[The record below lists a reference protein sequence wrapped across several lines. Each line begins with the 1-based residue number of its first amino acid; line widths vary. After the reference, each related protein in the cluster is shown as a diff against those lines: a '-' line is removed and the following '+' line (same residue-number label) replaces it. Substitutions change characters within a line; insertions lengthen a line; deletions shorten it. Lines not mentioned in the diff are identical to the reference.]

1 MIILKNSDSHRKDLY
16 FCNMEKKGRV
26 VPLMKRL
33 LILIKPYKKYFIL
46 SGFAIISLSFLAPL
60 RPYLISQM
68 VDRFIIQ
75 SQDSKQLLL
84 WSLLIVSLLLLE
96 GGLQVLS
103 SFFSNLLAQSLIRDL
118 RKKVFSHI
126 LSFRTRYFDK
136 NPVGALVT
144 RVVSDLEAI
153 TEVFSAG
160 LMEITGDVIS
170 LFFILGLMF
179 YTDWELALM
188 TLIPIP
194 LLIMATRIFAR
205 AMRDSFQKE
214 RTAVT
219 ALNTFVQEHLS
230 GMSIVQLFNREKH
243 EFEAFNKINKEHK
256 NAHIQA
262 IWANSIFFPVVEFL
276 SSLSIA
282 FLLVWGALKVEGRTQ
297 EEIYLMYGEII
308 AFTLWINQ
316 LYRPIRQLADK
327 YNVLQRGVVRAERIF
342 EILDDDTEVQY
353 GGSITDTSFNQPIRF
368 ENIRF
373 GYKKDQQVIDGFSL
387 IIQQGE
393 TIAFVGATGSG
404 KTTLVNL
411 LSRMYEYDEG
421 RILIGE
427 TPLDQISLSKIRK
440 EVAVVLQDVFLFSG
454 TVMDNITLSNIH
466 IREEDVFNAAKE
478 VGLHDFILSLPG
490 GYSHVIS
497 ERGTS
502 LSVGQRQLLSFI
514 RAYVYNP
521 AILILD
527 EATSSID
534 SESEALI
541 QAATVKI
548 TQGRTSIVV
557 AHRLSTIQS
566 ADRIVVLEKG
576 KLVESGNH
584 ETLFQKN
591 GAYRKLYDKQYFS
604 HE

>member
-1 MIILKNSDSHRKDLY
+1 
-16 FCNMEKKGRV
+16 MEKKGRV
-26 VPLMKRL
+26 LPLLKRL
-33 LILIKPYKKYFIL
+33 LKLIGPYKRYFLL
-46 SGFAIISLSFLAPL
+46 SGFAVISLSFLAPL
-60 RPYLISQM
+60 RPYLISEM
-68 VDRFIIQ
+68 VEKYIIQ
-75 SQDSKQLLL
+75 SQDSSQLLW
-84 WSLLIVSLLLLE
+84 WSILIVSLLLLE

-103 SFFSNLLAQSLIRDL
+103 TFFSNLLAQSLIRDL
-118 RKKVFSHI
+118 RKKVFAHI
-126 LSFRTRYFDK
+126 LSFRTRFFDK

-160 LMEITGDVIS
+160 LMEITGDIIS
-170 LFFILGLMF
+170 LVFILSLMF
-179 YTDWELALM
+179 YTDWELAIM

-194 LLIMATRIFAR
+194 FLIFATRIFAKS
-205 AMRDSFQKE
+205 MRESFQKE

-243 EFEAFNKINKEHK
+243 EFQSFIKINEEHK
-256 NAHIQA
+256 KAHIQA
-262 IWANSIFFPVVEFL
+262 IWANSIFFPIVEFL

-282 FLLVWGALKVEGRTQ
+282 FLLVWGALKVEGKTQ
-297 EEIYLMYGEII
+297 ADIHLMYGEII

-342 EILDDDTEVQY
+342 EILDDHSEIQISGKLTGVD
-353 GGSITDTSFNQPIRF
+353 FNQPITF
-368 ENIRF
+368 DNIGF
-373 GYKKDQQVIDGFSL
+373 SYKEGQPVIDSFSL
-387 IIQQGE
+387 KINPGE

-411 LSRMYEYDEG
+411 LSRMYEYNEG
-421 RILIGE
+421 KIYIGNS
-427 TPLDQISLSKIRK
+427 PLDEISLDEIRK
-440 EVAVVLQDVFLFSG
+440 EIAVVLQDVFLFSG
-454 TVMDNITLSNIH
+454 TIMENITLGNQTIPD
-466 IREEDVFNAAKE
+466 EQVLAAAKD

-490 GYSHVIS
+490 GYQHVLN

-502 LSVGQRQLLSFI
+502 LSVGQRQLLSFV

-521 AILILD
+521 TILVLD

-534 SESEALI
+534 NESESLI
-541 QAATVKI
+541 QEATIKL
-548 TQGRTSIVV
+548 TKGRTSIIV

-566 ADRIVVLEKG
+566 ADRIIVMEKG
-576 KLVESGNH
+576 KMVEAGSHVELMIKEGY
-584 ETLFQKN
+584 
-591 GAYRKLYDKQYFS
+591 YRKLYEKQFFS
-604 HE
+604 NEQ

>member
-1 MIILKNSDSHRKDLY
+1 MV
-16 FCNMEKKGRV
+16 EK
-26 VPLMKRL
+26 
-33 LILIKPYKKYFIL
+33 Y
-46 SGFAIISLSFLAPL
+46 
-60 RPYLISQM
+60 
-68 VDRFIIQ
+68 IIQ
-75 SQDSKQLLL
+75 SQDSSQLLW
-84 WSLLIVSLLLLE
+84 WSVLIVSLLLLE

-103 SFFSNLLAQSLIRDL
+103 TFFSNLLAQSLIRDL
-118 RKKVFSHI
+118 RKKVFAHI
-126 LSFRTRYFDK
+126 LSFRTRFFDK

-160 LMEITGDVIS
+160 LMEITGDIIS
-170 LFFILGLMF
+170 LVFILSLMF

-194 LLIMATRIFAR
+194 FLIFATRIFAKS
-205 AMRDSFQKE
+205 MRESFQKE

-243 EFEAFNKINKEHK
+243 EFQSFKKINEEHK
-256 NAHIQA
+256 KAHIQA

-282 FLLVWGALKVEGRTQ
+282 FLLVWGALKVEGKTQ
-297 EEIYLMYGEII
+297 GEIHLMYGEII

-342 EILDDDTEVQY
+342 EILDDHSEIQIS
-353 GGSITDTSFNQPIRF
+353 GGLTAVDFNQPITF
-368 ENIRF
+368 DNLGF
-373 GYKKDQQVIDGFSL
+373 SYKEGQPVIDGFSL
-387 IIQQGE
+387 KIEPGK

-411 LSRMYEYDEG
+411 LSRMYEYNEGKIYIGNSALDE
-421 RILIGE
+421 
-427 TPLDQISLSKIRK
+427 ISLNEIRK
-440 EVAVVLQDVFLFSG
+440 EIAVVLQDVFLFSG
-454 TVMDNITLSNIH
+454 TIMENITLGNQTIQ
-466 IREEDVFNAAKE
+466 EEQVFAAAKE

-490 GYSHVIS
+490 GYQHVLN
-497 ERGTS
+497 ERGTT
-502 LSVGQRQLLSFI
+502 LSVGQRQLLSFV

-521 AILILD
+521 TILILD

-534 SESEALI
+534 NESESLI
-541 QAATVKI
+541 QEATIKL
-548 TQGRTSIVV
+548 TKGRTSIVV

-566 ADRIVVLEKG
+566 ADCIIVMEKG
-576 KLVESGNH
+576 KMVESGSH
-584 ETLFQKN
+584 VELMKKQGF
-591 GAYRKLYDKQYFS
+591 YRKLYEKQFFS
-604 HE
+604 NEQ

>member
-1 MIILKNSDSHRKDLY
+1 
-16 FCNMEKKGRV
+16 MEKKGRV
-26 VPLMKRL
+26 LPLLKRL
-33 LILIKPYKKYFIL
+33 LKLIGPYKKYFLL
-46 SGFAIISLSFLAPL
+46 SGFAVISLSFLAPL
-60 RPYLISQM
+60 RPYLISEM
-68 VDRFIIQ
+68 VEKYIIK
-75 SQDSKQLLL
+75 SQDSSQLLW
-84 WSLLIVSLLLLE
+84 WSILIVSLLLLE

-103 SFFSNLLAQSLIRDL
+103 TFFSNLLAQSLIRDL
-118 RKKVFSHI
+118 RKKVFAHI
-126 LSFRTRYFDK
+126 LSFRTRFFDK

-160 LMEITGDVIS
+160 LMEITGDIIS
-170 LFFILGLMF
+170 LVFILSLMF

-194 LLIMATRIFAR
+194 FLIFATRIFAKS
-205 AMRDSFQKE
+205 MRESFQKE

-243 EFEAFNKINKEHK
+243 EFQSFKKINEEHK
-256 NAHIQA
+256 KAHIQA

-282 FLLVWGALKVEGRTQ
+282 FLLVWGALKVEGKTQ
-297 EEIYLMYGEII
+297 AEIHLMYGEII

-342 EILDDDTEVQY
+342 EILDDHSEIQISGKLTGVD
-353 GGSITDTSFNQPIRF
+353 FNQPITF
-368 ENIRF
+368 DNIGF
-373 GYKKDQQVIDGFSL
+373 SYKEGQPVIDGFSL
-387 IIQQGE
+387 KINPGE

-421 RILIGE
+421 KIYIGNS
-427 TPLDQISLSKIRK
+427 PLDEISLDEIRK
-440 EVAVVLQDVFLFSG
+440 EIAVVLQDVFLFSG
-454 TVMDNITLSNIH
+454 TIMENITLGNQTISD
-466 IREEDVFNAAKE
+466 EQVFAAAKE

-490 GYSHVIS
+490 GYQHVLN

-502 LSVGQRQLLSFI
+502 LSVGQRQLLSFV

-521 AILILD
+521 TILVLD

-534 SESEALI
+534 NESESLI
-541 QAATVKI
+541 QEATIKL
-548 TQGRTSIVV
+548 TKGRTSIVV

-566 ADRIVVLEKG
+566 ADRIIVMEKG
-576 KLVESGNH
+576 KMVESGSH
-584 ETLFQKN
+584 LELMKKE
-591 GAYRKLYDKQYFS
+591 GYYRNLYDKQFFS
-604 HE
+604 NEQ

>member
-1 MIILKNSDSHRKDLY
+1 
-16 FCNMEKKGRV
+16 MEKKGRV
-26 VPLMKRL
+26 LPLLKRL
-33 LILIKPYKKYFIL
+33 LKLIGPYKKYFLL
-46 SGFAIISLSFLAPL
+46 SGFAVISLSFLAPL
-60 RPYLISQM
+60 RPYLISEM
-68 VDRFIIQ
+68 VEKYIIK
-75 SQDSKQLLL
+75 SQDSSQLLW
-84 WSLLIVSLLLLE
+84 WSILIVSLLLLE

-103 SFFSNLLAQSLIRDL
+103 TFFSNLLAQSLIRDL
-118 RKKVFSHI
+118 RKKVFAHI
-126 LSFRTRYFDK
+126 LSFRTRFFDK

-160 LMEITGDVIS
+160 LMEITGDIIS
-170 LFFILGLMF
+170 LVFILSLMF

-194 LLIMATRIFAR
+194 FLIFATRIFAKS
-205 AMRDSFQKE
+205 MRESFQKE

-243 EFEAFNKINKEHK
+243 EFQSFKKINEEHK
-256 NAHIQA
+256 KAHIQA

-282 FLLVWGALKVEGRTQ
+282 FLLVWGALKVEGKTQ
-297 EEIYLMYGEII
+297 AEIHLMYGEII

-342 EILDDDTEVQY
+342 EILDDHSEIQISGKLTGVD
-353 GGSITDTSFNQPIRF
+353 FNQPITF
-368 ENIRF
+368 ENIVF
-373 GYKKDQQVIDGFSL
+373 SYKEGQPVIDGFSL
-387 IIQQGE
+387 KINPGE

-421 RILIGE
+421 KIYIGNS
-427 TPLDQISLSKIRK
+427 PLDEISLDEIRK
-440 EVAVVLQDVFLFSG
+440 EIAVVLQDVFLFSG
-454 TVMDNITLSNIH
+454 TIMENITLGNQTISD
-466 IREEDVFNAAKE
+466 EQVFAAAKE

-490 GYSHVIS
+490 GYQHVLN

-502 LSVGQRQLLSFI
+502 LSVGQRQLLSFV

-521 AILILD
+521 TILVLD

-534 SESEALI
+534 NESESLI
-541 QAATVKI
+541 QEATIKL
-548 TQGRTSIVV
+548 TKGRTSIVV

-566 ADRIVVLEKG
+566 ADRIIVMEKG
-576 KLVESGNH
+576 KMVESGSH
-584 ETLFQKN
+584 LELMKKE
-591 GAYRKLYDKQYFS
+591 GYYRNLYEKQFFS
-604 HE
+604 NEQ

>member
-1 MIILKNSDSHRKDLY
+1 
-16 FCNMEKKGRV
+16 MEKKGRV
-26 VPLMKRL
+26 LPLLKRL
-33 LILIKPYKKYFIL
+33 LKLIGPYKKYFLL
-46 SGFAIISLSFLAPL
+46 SGFAVISLSFLAPL
-60 RPYLISQM
+60 RPYLISEM
-68 VDRFIIQ
+68 VEKYIIQ
-75 SQDSKQLLL
+75 SQNSSQLLW
-84 WSLLIVSLLLLE
+84 WSILIVSLLLLE

-103 SFFSNLLAQSLIRDL
+103 TFFSNLLAQSLIRDL
-118 RKKVFSHI
+118 RKKVFAHI
-126 LSFRTRYFDK
+126 LSFRTRFFDK

-160 LMEITGDVIS
+160 LMEITGDIIS
-170 LFFILGLMF
+170 LVFILSLMF

-194 LLIMATRIFAR
+194 FLIFATRIFAKS
-205 AMRDSFQKE
+205 MRESFQKE

-243 EFEAFNKINKEHK
+243 EFQSFKKINEEHK
-256 NAHIQA
+256 KAHIQA

-282 FLLVWGALKVEGRTQ
+282 FLLVWGALKVEGKTQ
-297 EEIYLMYGEII
+297 AEIHLMYGEII

-342 EILDDDTEVQY
+342 EILDDHSEIQISGKLTGVD
-353 GGSITDTSFNQPIRF
+353 FNQPITF
-368 ENIRF
+368 ENIVF
-373 GYKKDQQVIDGFSL
+373 SYKEGQPVIDGFSL
-387 IIQQGE
+387 KINPGE

-421 RILIGE
+421 KIYIGNS
-427 TPLDQISLSKIRK
+427 PLDEISLDEIRK
-440 EVAVVLQDVFLFSG
+440 EIAVVLQDVFLFSG
-454 TVMDNITLSNIH
+454 TIMENITLGNQTISD
-466 IREEDVFNAAKE
+466 EQVFAAAKE

-490 GYSHVIS
+490 GYQHVLN

-502 LSVGQRQLLSFI
+502 LSVGQRQLLSFV

-521 AILILD
+521 TILVLD

-534 SESEALI
+534 NESESLI
-541 QAATVKI
+541 QEATIKL
-548 TQGRTSIVV
+548 TKGRTSIVV

-566 ADRIVVLEKG
+566 ADRIIVMEKG
-576 KLVESGNH
+576 KMVESGSH
-584 ETLFQKN
+584 VELMKKE
-591 GAYRKLYDKQYFS
+591 GYYRNLYEKQFFS
-604 HE
+604 NEQ

>member
-1 MIILKNSDSHRKDLY
+1 
-16 FCNMEKKGRV
+16 MEKKGRV
-26 VPLMKRL
+26 LPLLKRL
-33 LILIKPYKKYFIL
+33 LKLIGPYKKYFLL
-46 SGFAIISLSFLAPL
+46 SGFAVISLSFLAPL
-60 RPYLISQM
+60 RPYLISEM
-68 VDRFIIQ
+68 VEKYIIK
-75 SQDSKQLLL
+75 SQDSSQLLW
-84 WSLLIVSLLLLE
+84 WSILIVSLLLLE

-103 SFFSNLLAQSLIRDL
+103 TFFSNLLAQSLIRDL
-118 RKKVFSHI
+118 RKKVFAHI
-126 LSFRTRYFDK
+126 LSFRTRFFDK

-160 LMEITGDVIS
+160 LMEITGDIIS
-170 LFFILGLMF
+170 LVFILSLMF

-194 LLIMATRIFAR
+194 FLIFATRIFAKS
-205 AMRDSFQKE
+205 MRESFQKE

-243 EFEAFNKINKEHK
+243 EFQSFKKINEEHK
-256 NAHIQA
+256 KAHIQA

-282 FLLVWGALKVEGRTQ
+282 FLLVWGALKVEGKTQ
-297 EEIYLMYGEII
+297 AEIHLMYGEII

-342 EILDDDTEVQY
+342 EILDDHSEIQISGKLTGVD
-353 GGSITDTSFNQPIRF
+353 FNQPITF
-368 ENIRF
+368 ENIVF
-373 GYKKDQQVIDGFSL
+373 SYKEGQPVIDGFSL
-387 IIQQGE
+387 KINPGE

-421 RILIGE
+421 KIYIGNS
-427 TPLDQISLSKIRK
+427 PLDEISLDEIRK
-440 EVAVVLQDVFLFSG
+440 EIAVVLQDVFLFSG
-454 TVMDNITLSNIH
+454 TIMENITLGNQTISD
-466 IREEDVFNAAKE
+466 EQVFAAAKE

-490 GYSHVIS
+490 GYQHVLN

-502 LSVGQRQLLSFI
+502 LSVGQRQLLSFV

-521 AILILD
+521 TILVLD

-534 SESEALI
+534 NESESLI
-541 QAATVKI
+541 QEATIKL
-548 TQGRTSIVV
+548 TKGRTSIVV

-566 ADRIVVLEKG
+566 ADRIIVMEKG
-576 KLVESGNH
+576 RMVESGSH
-584 ETLFQKN
+584 IELMKKE
-591 GAYRKLYDKQYFS
+591 GYYRKLYEKQFFS
-604 HE
+604 NEQ

>member
-1 MIILKNSDSHRKDLY
+1 
-16 FCNMEKKGRV
+16 MEKKGRV
-26 VPLMKRL
+26 LPLLKRL
-33 LILIKPYKKYFIL
+33 LKLIGPYKKYFLL
-46 SGFAIISLSFLAPL
+46 SGFAVISLSFLAPL
-60 RPYLISQM
+60 RPYLISEM
-68 VDRFIIQ
+68 VEKYIIQ
-75 SQDSKQLLL
+75 SQNSSQLLW
-84 WSLLIVSLLLLE
+84 WSILIVSLLLLE

-103 SFFSNLLAQSLIRDL
+103 TFFSNLLAQSLIRDL
-118 RKKVFSHI
+118 RKKVFAHI
-126 LSFRTRYFDK
+126 LSFRTRFFDK

-160 LMEITGDVIS
+160 LMEITGDIIS
-170 LFFILGLMF
+170 LVFILSLMF

-194 LLIMATRIFAR
+194 FLIFATRIFAKS
-205 AMRDSFQKE
+205 MRESFQKE

-243 EFEAFNKINKEHK
+243 EFQSFKKINEEHK
-256 NAHIQA
+256 KAHIQA

-282 FLLVWGALKVEGRTQ
+282 FLLVWGALKVEGKTQ
-297 EEIYLMYGEII
+297 AEIHLMYGEII

-342 EILDDDTEVQY
+342 EILDDHSEIQISGKHTGVD
-353 GGSITDTSFNQPIRF
+353 FNQPITF
-368 ENIRF
+368 ENIVF
-373 GYKKDQQVIDGFSL
+373 SYKEGQPVIDGFSL
-387 IIQQGE
+387 KINPGE

-421 RILIGE
+421 KIYIGNS
-427 TPLDQISLSKIRK
+427 PLDEISLDEIRK
-440 EVAVVLQDVFLFSG
+440 EIAVVLQDVFLFSG
-454 TVMDNITLSNIH
+454 TIMENITLGNQTISD
-466 IREEDVFNAAKE
+466 EQVFAAAKE

-490 GYSHVIS
+490 GYQHVLN

-502 LSVGQRQLLSFI
+502 LSVGQRQLLSFV

-521 AILILD
+521 TILVLD

-534 SESEALI
+534 NESESLI
-541 QAATVKI
+541 QEATIKL
-548 TQGRTSIVV
+548 TKGRTSIVV

-566 ADRIVVLEKG
+566 ADRIIVMEKG
-576 KLVESGNH
+576 KMVESGSH
-584 ETLFQKN
+584 VELMKKE
-591 GAYRKLYDKQYFS
+591 GYYRNLYEKQFFS
-604 HE
+604 NEQ

>member
-1 MIILKNSDSHRKDLY
+1 
-16 FCNMEKKGRV
+16 MEKKGRV
-26 VPLMKRL
+26 LPLLKRL
-33 LILIKPYKKYFIL
+33 LKLIAPYKKYFLL
-46 SGFAIISLSFLAPL
+46 SGFAVISLSFLAPL
-60 RPYLISQM
+60 RPYLISEM
-68 VDRFIIQ
+68 VEKYIIQ
-75 SQDSKQLLL
+75 SQDSSQLLW
-84 WSLLIVSLLLLE
+84 WSILIVSLLLLE

-103 SFFSNLLAQSLIRDL
+103 TFFSNLLAQSLIRDL
-118 RKKVFSHI
+118 RKKVFAHI
-126 LSFRTRYFDK
+126 LSFRTRFFDK

-160 LMEITGDVIS
+160 LMEITGDIIS
-170 LFFILGLMF
+170 LVFILNLMF

-194 LLIMATRIFAR
+194 FLIFATRVFAKS
-205 AMRDSFQKE
+205 MRESFQKE

-243 EFEAFNKINKEHK
+243 EFQSFKKINEEHK
-256 NAHIQA
+256 KAHIQA

-282 FLLVWGALKVEGRTQ
+282 FLLVWGALKVEGKTQ
-297 EEIYLMYGEII
+297 AEIHLMYGEII

-342 EILDDDTEVQY
+342 EILDDHSEIQISGKLTGVD
-353 GGSITDTSFNQPIRF
+353 FNQAITF
-368 ENIRF
+368 DNIGF
-373 GYKKDQQVIDGFSL
+373 SYKEDHPVIDGFSL
-387 IIQQGE
+387 KINPGE

-411 LSRMYEYDEG
+411 LSRMYEYNEG
-421 RILIGE
+421 KIYIGNS
-427 TPLDQISLSKIRK
+427 PLDEISLDEIRQ
-440 EVAVVLQDVFLFSG
+440 EIAVVLQDVFLFSG
-454 TVMDNITLSNIH
+454 TIMENITLGNQTIPDEH
-466 IREEDVFNAAKE
+466 VFSAAKE

-490 GYSHVIS
+490 GYQHVLN

-502 LSVGQRQLLSFI
+502 LSVGQRQLLSFV

-521 AILILD
+521 TILVLD

-534 SESEALI
+534 NESESLI
-541 QAATVKI
+541 QEATIKL
-548 TQGRTSIVV
+548 TKGRTSIVV

-566 ADRIVVLEKG
+566 ADRIIVMEKG
-576 KLVESGNH
+576 KMVESGSHIELMKKEGN
-584 ETLFQKN
+584 
-591 GAYRKLYDKQYFS
+591 YRKLYEKQFFS
-604 HE
+604 NEQ

>member
-1 MIILKNSDSHRKDLY
+1 
-16 FCNMEKKGRV
+16 MEKKGRV
-26 VPLMKRL
+26 LPLLKRL
-33 LILIKPYKKYFIL
+33 LKLIGPYKKYFLL
-46 SGFAIISLSFLAPL
+46 SGFAVISLSFLAPL
-60 RPYLISQM
+60 RPYLISEM
-68 VDRFIIQ
+68 VEKYIIQ
-75 SQDSKQLLL
+75 SQDSSQLLW
-84 WSLLIVSLLLLE
+84 WSILIVSLLLLE

-103 SFFSNLLAQSLIRDL
+103 TFFSNLLAQSLIRDL
-118 RKKVFSHI
+118 RKKVFAHI
-126 LSFRTRYFDK
+126 LSFRTRFFDK

-160 LMEITGDVIS
+160 LMEITGDIIS
-170 LFFILGLMF
+170 LVFILSLMF

-194 LLIMATRIFAR
+194 FLIFATRIFAKS
-205 AMRDSFQKE
+205 MRESFQKE

-243 EFEAFNKINKEHK
+243 EFQSFKKINEEHK
-256 NAHIQA
+256 KAHIQA

-282 FLLVWGALKVEGRTQ
+282 FLLVWGALKVEGKTQ
-297 EEIYLMYGEII
+297 AEIHLMYGEII

-342 EILDDDTEVQY
+342 EILDDHSEIQISGKLTGVD
-353 GGSITDTSFNQPIRF
+353 FNQAITF
-368 ENIRF
+368 DNIGF
-373 GYKKDQQVIDGFSL
+373 SYKEDHPVIDGFSL
-387 IIQQGE
+387 KINPGE

-411 LSRMYEYDEG
+411 LSRMYEYNEG
-421 RILIGE
+421 KIYIGNS
-427 TPLDQISLSKIRK
+427 PLDEISLDEIRQ
-440 EVAVVLQDVFLFSG
+440 EIAVVLQDVFLFSG
-454 TVMDNITLSNIH
+454 TIMENITLGNQIIPDEH
-466 IREEDVFNAAKE
+466 VFSAAKE

-490 GYSHVIS
+490 GYQHVLN

-502 LSVGQRQLLSFI
+502 LSVGQRQLLSFV

-521 AILILD
+521 TILVLD

-534 SESEALI
+534 NESESLI
-541 QAATVKI
+541 QEATIKL
-548 TQGRTSIVV
+548 TKGRTSIVV

-566 ADRIVVLEKG
+566 ADRIIVMEKG
-576 KLVESGNH
+576 KMVESGSH
-584 ETLFQKN
+584 VKLMKKE
-591 GAYRKLYDKQYFS
+591 GYYRKLFEKQFFS
-604 HE
+604 NEQ

>member
-1 MIILKNSDSHRKDLY
+1 
-16 FCNMEKKGRV
+16 MEKKGRV
-26 VPLMKRL
+26 LPLLKRL
-33 LILIKPYKKYFIL
+33 LKLIGPYKKYFLL
-46 SGFAIISLSFLAPL
+46 SGFAVISLSFLAPL
-60 RPYLISQM
+60 RPYLISEM
-68 VDRFIIQ
+68 VEKYIIQ
-75 SQDSKQLLL
+75 SQNSSQLLW
-84 WSLLIVSLLLLE
+84 WSILIASLLLLE

-103 SFFSNLLAQSLIRDL
+103 TFFSNLLAQSLIRDL
-118 RKKVFSHI
+118 RKKVFAHI
-126 LSFRTRYFDK
+126 LSFRTRFFDK

-160 LMEITGDVIS
+160 LMEITGDIIS
-170 LFFILGLMF
+170 LVFILSLMF

-194 LLIMATRIFAR
+194 FLIFATRIFAKS
-205 AMRDSFQKE
+205 MRESFQKE

-243 EFEAFNKINKEHK
+243 EFQSFKKINEEHK
-256 NAHIQA
+256 KAHIQA

-282 FLLVWGALKVEGRTQ
+282 FLLVWGALKVEGKTQ
-297 EEIYLMYGEII
+297 AEIHLMYGEII

-342 EILDDDTEVQY
+342 EILDDHSEIQISGKLSGVD
-353 GGSITDTSFNQPIRF
+353 FNQPITF
-368 ENIRF
+368 DNIGF
-373 GYKKDQQVIDGFSL
+373 SYKEGQPVIDGFSL
-387 IIQQGE
+387 KINPGE

-421 RILIGE
+421 EIYIGNS
-427 TPLDQISLSKIRK
+427 PLDEISLDEIRK
-440 EVAVVLQDVFLFSG
+440 EIAVVLQDVFLFSG
-454 TVMDNITLSNIH
+454 TIMENITLGNQTISD
-466 IREEDVFNAAKE
+466 EQVFAAAKE

-490 GYSHVIS
+490 GYQHVLN

-502 LSVGQRQLLSFI
+502 LSVGQRQLLSFV

-521 AILILD
+521 TILVLD

-534 SESEALI
+534 NESESLI
-541 QAATVKI
+541 QEATIKL
-548 TQGRTSIVV
+548 TKGRTSIVV

-566 ADRIVVLEKG
+566 ADRIIVMEKG
-576 KLVESGNH
+576 KMVESGSH
-584 ETLFQKN
+584 VELMKKE
-591 GAYRKLYDKQYFS
+591 GYYRNLYEKQFFS
-604 HE
+604 NEQ

>member
-1 MIILKNSDSHRKDLY
+1 
-16 FCNMEKKGRV
+16 MEKKGRV
-26 VPLMKRL
+26 LPLLKRL
-33 LILIKPYKKYFIL
+33 LKLIGPYKKYFLL
-46 SGFAIISLSFLAPL
+46 SGFAVISLSFLAPL
-60 RPYLISQM
+60 RPYLISEM
-68 VDRFIIQ
+68 VEKYIIQ
-75 SQDSKQLLL
+75 SQNSSQLLW
-84 WSLLIVSLLLLE
+84 WSILIVSLLLLE

-103 SFFSNLLAQSLIRDL
+103 TFFSNLLAQSLIRDL
-118 RKKVFSHI
+118 RKKVFAHI
-126 LSFRTRYFDK
+126 LSFRTRFFDK

-160 LMEITGDVIS
+160 LMEITGDIIS
-170 LFFILGLMF
+170 LVFILSLMF

-194 LLIMATRIFAR
+194 FLIFATRIFAKS
-205 AMRDSFQKE
+205 MRESFQKE

-243 EFEAFNKINKEHK
+243 EFQSFKKINEEHK
-256 NAHIQA
+256 KAHIQA

-282 FLLVWGALKVEGRTQ
+282 FLLVWGALKVEGKTQ
-297 EEIYLMYGEII
+297 AEIHLMYGEII

-342 EILDDDTEVQY
+342 EILDDHSEIQISGKHTGVD
-353 GGSITDTSFNQPIRF
+353 FNQPITF
-368 ENIRF
+368 ENIVF
-373 GYKKDQQVIDGFSL
+373 SYKEGQPVIDGFSL
-387 IIQQGE
+387 KINPGE

-421 RILIGE
+421 KIYIGNS
-427 TPLDQISLSKIRK
+427 PLDEISLDEIRK
-440 EVAVVLQDVFLFSG
+440 EIAVVLQDVFLFSG
-454 TVMDNITLSNIH
+454 TIMENITLGNQTISD
-466 IREEDVFNAAKE
+466 EQVFAAAKE

-490 GYSHVIS
+490 GYQHVLN

-502 LSVGQRQLLSFI
+502 LSVGQRQLLSFV

-521 AILILD
+521 TILVLD

-534 SESEALI
+534 NESESLI
-541 QAATVKI
+541 QEATIKL
-548 TQGRTSIVV
+548 TKGRTSIVV

-566 ADRIVVLEKG
+566 ADRIIVMEKG
-576 KLVESGNH
+576 KMVESGSH
-584 ETLFQKN
+584 LELMKKE
-591 GAYRKLYDKQYFS
+591 GYYRNLYEKQFFS
-604 HE
+604 NEQ

>member
-1 MIILKNSDSHRKDLY
+1 L
-16 FCNMEKKGRV
+16 
-26 VPLMKRL
+26 PLLKRL
-33 LILIKPYKKYFIL
+33 LKLIGPYKKYFLL
-46 SGFAIISLSFLAPL
+46 SGFAVISLSFLAPL
-60 RPYLISQM
+60 RPYLISEM
-68 VDRFIIQ
+68 VEKYIIQ
-75 SQDSKQLLL
+75 SQDSSQLLW
-84 WSLLIVSLLLLE
+84 WSILIVSLLLLE

-103 SFFSNLLAQSLIRDL
+103 TFFSNLLAQSLIRDL
-118 RKKVFSHI
+118 RKKVFAHI
-126 LSFRTRYFDK
+126 LSFRTRFFDK

-160 LMEITGDVIS
+160 LMEITGDIIS
-170 LFFILGLMF
+170 LVFILSLMF

-194 LLIMATRIFAR
+194 FLIFATRIFAKS
-205 AMRDSFQKE
+205 MRESFQKE

-243 EFEAFNKINKEHK
+243 EFQSFKKINEEHK
-256 NAHIQA
+256 KAHIQA

-282 FLLVWGALKVEGRTQ
+282 FLLVWGALKVEGKTQ
-297 EEIYLMYGEII
+297 AEIHLMYGEII

-342 EILDDDTEVQY
+342 EILDDHSEIQISGKLTGVD
-353 GGSITDTSFNQPIRF
+353 FNQAITF
-368 ENIRF
+368 DNIGF
-373 GYKKDQQVIDGFSL
+373 SYKEDHPVIDGFSL
-387 IIQQGE
+387 KINPGE

-411 LSRMYEYDEG
+411 LSRMYEYNEG
-421 RILIGE
+421 KIYIGNS
-427 TPLDQISLSKIRK
+427 PLDEISLDEIRQ
-440 EVAVVLQDVFLFSG
+440 EIAVVLQDVFLFSG
-454 TVMDNITLSNIH
+454 TIMENITLGNQTIPDEH
-466 IREEDVFNAAKE
+466 VFSAAKE

-490 GYSHVIS
+490 GYQHVLN

-502 LSVGQRQLLSFI
+502 LSVGQRQLLSFV

-521 AILILD
+521 TILVLD

-534 SESEALI
+534 NESESLI
-541 QAATVKI
+541 QEATIKL
-548 TQGRTSIVV
+548 TKGRTSIVV

-566 ADRIVVLEKG
+566 ADRIIVMEKG
-576 KLVESGNH
+576 KMVESGSH
-584 ETLFQKN
+584 VKLMKKE
-591 GAYRKLYDKQYFS
+591 GYYRKLFEKQFFS
-604 HE
+604 NEQ

>member
-1 MIILKNSDSHRKDLY
+1 
-16 FCNMEKKGRV
+16 MEKKGRV
-26 VPLMKRL
+26 LPLLKRL
-33 LILIKPYKKYFIL
+33 LKLIGPYKKYFLL
-46 SGFAIISLSFLAPL
+46 SGFAVISLSFLAPL
-60 RPYLISQM
+60 RPYLISEM
-68 VDRFIIQ
+68 VERYIIQ
-75 SQDSKQLLL
+75 SQDSSQLLW
-84 WSLLIVSLLLLE
+84 WSILIVSLLLLE

-103 SFFSNLLAQSLIRDL
+103 TFFSNLLAQSLIRDL
-118 RKKVFSHI
+118 RKKVFAHI
-126 LSFRTRYFDK
+126 LSFRTRFFDK

-160 LMEITGDVIS
+160 LMEITGDIIS
-170 LFFILGLMF
+170 LVFILSLMF

-194 LLIMATRIFAR
+194 FLIFATRIFAKS
-205 AMRDSFQKE
+205 MRESFQKE

-243 EFEAFNKINKEHK
+243 EFQSFKKINEEHK
-256 NAHIQA
+256 KAHIQA

-282 FLLVWGALKVEGRTQ
+282 FLLVWGALKVEGKTQ
-297 EEIYLMYGEII
+297 AEIHLMYGEII

-342 EILDDDTEVQY
+342 EILDDHSEIQISGKLTGVD
-353 GGSITDTSFNQPIRF
+353 FNQPITF
-368 ENIRF
+368 DNIEF
-373 GYKKDQQVIDGFSL
+373 SYKEGQPVIDGFSL
-387 IIQQGE
+387 KINPGE

-421 RILIGE
+421 KIHIGNS
-427 TPLDQISLSKIRK
+427 PLDEISLDEIRK
-440 EVAVVLQDVFLFSG
+440 EIAVVLQDVFLFSG
-454 TVMDNITLSNIH
+454 TIMENITLGNQTISD
-466 IREEDVFNAAKE
+466 EQVFAAAKE

-490 GYSHVIS
+490 GYQHVLN

-502 LSVGQRQLLSFI
+502 LSVGQRQLLSFV

-521 AILILD
+521 TILVLD

-534 SESEALI
+534 NESESLI
-541 QAATVKI
+541 QEATIKL
-548 TQGRTSIVV
+548 TKGRTSIVV

-566 ADRIVVLEKG
+566 ADRIIVMEKG
-576 KLVESGNH
+576 KMVESGSH
-584 ETLFQKN
+584 FELMKKE
-591 GAYRKLYDKQYFS
+591 GYYRNLYEKQFFS
-604 HE
+604 NEQ

>member
-1 MIILKNSDSHRKDLY
+1 
-16 FCNMEKKGRV
+16 MEKKGRV
-26 VPLMKRL
+26 LPLLKRL
-33 LILIKPYKKYFIL
+33 LKLIGPYKKYFLL
-46 SGFAIISLSFLAPL
+46 SGFAVISLSFLAPL
-60 RPYLISQM
+60 RPYLISEM
-68 VDRFIIQ
+68 VEKYIIQ
-75 SQDSKQLLL
+75 SQDSSQLLW
-84 WSLLIVSLLLLE
+84 WSILIVSLLLLE

-103 SFFSNLLAQSLIRDL
+103 TFFSNLLAQSLIRDL
-118 RKKVFSHI
+118 RKKVFAHI
-126 LSFRTRYFDK
+126 LSFRTRFFDK

-160 LMEITGDVIS
+160 LMEITGDIIS
-170 LFFILGLMF
+170 LVFILSLMF

-194 LLIMATRIFAR
+194 FLIFATRIFAKS
-205 AMRDSFQKE
+205 MRESFQKE

-243 EFEAFNKINKEHK
+243 EFQSFKKINEEHK
-256 NAHIQA
+256 KAHIQA

-282 FLLVWGALKVEGRTQ
+282 FLLVWGALKVEGKTQ
-297 EEIYLMYGEII
+297 AEIHLMYGEII

-342 EILDDDTEVQY
+342 EILDDHSEIQISGKLTGVD
-353 GGSITDTSFNQPIRF
+353 FNQPITF
-368 ENIRF
+368 ENIGF
-373 GYKKDQQVIDGFSL
+373 SYKEGQPVIDGFSL
-387 IIQQGE
+387 KINPGE

-421 RILIGE
+421 EIYIGNS
-427 TPLDQISLSKIRK
+427 PLDEISLDEIRK
-440 EVAVVLQDVFLFSG
+440 EIAVVLQDVFLFSG
-454 TVMDNITLSNIH
+454 TIMENITLGNQTISD
-466 IREEDVFNAAKE
+466 EQVFAASKE

-490 GYSHVIS
+490 GYQHVLN

-502 LSVGQRQLLSFI
+502 LSVGQRQLLSFV

-521 AILILD
+521 TILVLD

-534 SESEALI
+534 NESESLI
-541 QAATVKI
+541 QEATIKL
-548 TQGRTSIVV
+548 TKGRTSIVV

-566 ADRIVVLEKG
+566 ADRIIVMEKG
-576 KLVESGNH
+576 KMVESGSH
-584 ETLFQKN
+584 VELMKKE
-591 GAYRKLYDKQYFS
+591 GYYRNLYEKQFFS
-604 HE
+604 NEQ

>member
-1 MIILKNSDSHRKDLY
+1 
-16 FCNMEKKGRV
+16 MEKKGRV
-26 VPLMKRL
+26 LPLLKRL
-33 LILIKPYKKYFIL
+33 LIFIGPYKKYFLL
-46 SGFAIISLSFLAPL
+46 SGFAVISLSFLAPL
-60 RPYLISQM
+60 RPYLISEM
-68 VDRFIIQ
+68 VEKYIIQ
-75 SQDSKQLLL
+75 SQDSSQLLW
-84 WSLLIVSLLLLE
+84 WSILIVSLLLLE

-103 SFFSNLLAQSLIRDL
+103 TFFSNLLAQSLIRDL
-118 RKKVFSHI
+118 RKKVFAHI
-126 LSFRTRYFDK
+126 LSFRTRFFDK

-160 LMEITGDVIS
+160 LMEITGDIIS
-170 LFFILGLMF
+170 LVFILSLMF

-194 LLIMATRIFAR
+194 FLIFATRIFAKS
-205 AMRDSFQKE
+205 MRESFQKE

-243 EFEAFNKINKEHK
+243 EFQSFKKINEEHK
-256 NAHIQA
+256 KAHIQA

-282 FLLVWGALKVEGRTQ
+282 FLLVWGALKVEGKTQ
-297 EEIYLMYGEII
+297 AEIHLMYGEII

-342 EILDDDTEVQY
+342 EILDDHSEIQISGKLTGVD
-353 GGSITDTSFNQPIRF
+353 FNQPITF
-368 ENIRF
+368 DNIGF
-373 GYKKDQQVIDGFSL
+373 SYKEGQPVIDGFSL
-387 IIQQGE
+387 KINPGE

-421 RILIGE
+421 KIYIGNS
-427 TPLDQISLSKIRK
+427 PLDEISLDEIRK
-440 EVAVVLQDVFLFSG
+440 EIAVVLQDVFLFSG
-454 TVMDNITLSNIH
+454 TIMENITLGNQTISD
-466 IREEDVFNAAKE
+466 EQVFAAAKE

-490 GYSHVIS
+490 GYQHVLN

-502 LSVGQRQLLSFI
+502 LSVGQRQLLSFV

-521 AILILD
+521 TILVLD

-534 SESEALI
+534 NESESLI
-541 QAATVKI
+541 QEATIKL
-548 TQGRTSIVV
+548 TKGRTSIVV

-566 ADRIVVLEKG
+566 ADRIIVMEKG
-576 KLVESGNH
+576 RMVESGSH
-584 ETLFQKN
+584 IELMKKE
-591 GAYRKLYDKQYFS
+591 GYYRKLYEKQFFS
-604 HE
+604 NEQ

>member
-1 MIILKNSDSHRKDLY
+1 
-16 FCNMEKKGRV
+16 MEKKGRV
-26 VPLMKRL
+26 LPLLKRL
-33 LILIKPYKKYFIL
+33 LKLIGPYKKYFL
-46 SGFAIISLSFLAPL
+46 LAGFAVISLSFLAPL
-60 RPYLISQM
+60 RPYLISEM
-68 VDRFIIQ
+68 VEKYIIE
-75 SQDSKQLLL
+75 SQDSSQLLW
-84 WSLLIVSLLLLE
+84 WSVLIVSLLLFE

-103 SFFSNLLAQSLIRDL
+103 TFFSNLLAQSLIRDL
-118 RKKVFSHI
+118 RKKVFAHI
-126 LSFRTRYFDK
+126 LSFRTRFFDK

-160 LMEITGDVIS
+160 LMEITGDIIS
-170 LFFILGLMF
+170 LVFILSLMF

-194 LLIMATRIFAR
+194 FLIFATRIFAKS
-205 AMRDSFQKE
+205 MRESFQKE

-243 EFEAFNKINKEHK
+243 EFQSFKKINEEHK
-256 NAHIQA
+256 KAHIQA

-282 FLLVWGALKVEGRTQ
+282 FLLVWGALKVEGKTQ
-297 EEIYLMYGEII
+297 GEIHLMYGEII

-342 EILDDDTEVQY
+342 EILDDHSEIQIS
-353 GGSITDTSFNQPIRF
+353 GGLTAVDFNQPITF
-368 ENIRF
+368 DNLGF
-373 GYKKDQQVIDGFSL
+373 SYKEGQPVIDGFSL
-387 IIQQGE
+387 KIEPGD

-411 LSRMYEYDEG
+411 LSRMYEYNEGKIYIGNSALDE
-421 RILIGE
+421 
-427 TPLDQISLSKIRK
+427 ISLDEIRK
-440 EVAVVLQDVFLFSG
+440 EIAVVLQDVFLFSG
-454 TVMDNITLSNIH
+454 TIMDNITLGNQTIQ
-466 IREEDVFNAAKE
+466 EEQVFAAAKE

-490 GYSHVIS
+490 GYQHVLN
-497 ERGTS
+497 ERGTT
-502 LSVGQRQLLSFI
+502 LSVGQRQLLSFV

-521 AILILD
+521 TILILD

-534 SESEALI
+534 NESESLI
-541 QAATVKI
+541 QEATIKL
-548 TQGRTSIVV
+548 TKGRTSIVV

-566 ADRIVVLEKG
+566 ADRIIVMEKG
-576 KLVESGNH
+576 KMVESGSH
-584 ETLFQKN
+584 VELMKKQGF
-591 GAYRKLYDKQYFS
+591 YRKLYEKQFFS
-604 HE
+604 NEQ

>member
-1 MIILKNSDSHRKDLY
+1 
-16 FCNMEKKGRV
+16 MEKKGRV
-26 VPLMKRL
+26 LPLLKRL
-33 LILIKPYKKYFIL
+33 LKLIGPYKKYFLL
-46 SGFAIISLSFLAPL
+46 SGFAVISLSFLAPL
-60 RPYLISQM
+60 RPYLISEM
-68 VDRFIIQ
+68 VEKYIIK
-75 SQDSKQLLL
+75 SQDSSQLLW
-84 WSLLIVSLLLLE
+84 WSILIVSLLLLE

-103 SFFSNLLAQSLIRDL
+103 TFFSNLLAQSLIRDL
-118 RKKVFSHI
+118 RKKVFAHI
-126 LSFRTRYFDK
+126 LSFRTRFFDK

-160 LMEITGDVIS
+160 LMEITGDIIS
-170 LFFILGLMF
+170 LVFILSLMF

-194 LLIMATRIFAR
+194 FLIFATRIFAKS
-205 AMRDSFQKE
+205 MRESFQKE

-243 EFEAFNKINKEHK
+243 EFQSFKKINEEHK
-256 NAHIQA
+256 KAHIQA

-282 FLLVWGALKVEGRTQ
+282 FLLVWGALKVEGKTQ
-297 EEIYLMYGEII
+297 AEIHLMYGEII

-342 EILDDDTEVQY
+342 EILDDHSEIQISGKLTGVD
-353 GGSITDTSFNQPIRF
+353 FNQPITF
-368 ENIRF
+368 DNIGF
-373 GYKKDQQVIDGFSL
+373 SYKEGQPVIDGFSL
-387 IIQQGE
+387 KINPGE

-421 RILIGE
+421 KIYIGNS
-427 TPLDQISLSKIRK
+427 PLDEISLDEIRK
-440 EVAVVLQDVFLFSG
+440 EIAVVLQDVFLFSG
-454 TVMDNITLSNIH
+454 TIMENITLGNQTISD
-466 IREEDVFNAAKE
+466 EQVFAAAKE

-490 GYSHVIS
+490 GYQHVLN

-502 LSVGQRQLLSFI
+502 LSVGQRQLLSFV

-521 AILILD
+521 TILVLD

-534 SESEALI
+534 NESESLI
-541 QAATVKI
+541 QEATIKL
-548 TQGRTSIVV
+548 TKGRTSIVV

-566 ADRIVVLEKG
+566 ADRIIVMEKG
-576 KLVESGNH
+576 KMVESGSHVELMKKEGN
-584 ETLFQKN
+584 
-591 GAYRKLYDKQYFS
+591 YRKLYEKQFFS
-604 HE
+604 NEQ

>member
-1 MIILKNSDSHRKDLY
+1 
-16 FCNMEKKGRV
+16 MEKKGRV
-26 VPLMKRL
+26 LPLLKRL
-33 LILIKPYKKYFIL
+33 LRLIGPYKKYFLI
-46 SGFAIISLSFLAPL
+46 SGFAVISLSFLAPL
-60 RPYLISQM
+60 RPYLISEM
-68 VDRFIIQ
+68 VEKYIIQ
-75 SQDSKQLLL
+75 SQDSSQLLW
-84 WSLLIVSLLLLE
+84 WSVLIVSLLLLE

-103 SFFSNLLAQSLIRDL
+103 TFFSNLLAQSLIRDL
-118 RKKVFSHI
+118 RKKVFAHI
-126 LSFRTRYFDK
+126 LSFRTRFFDK

-160 LMEITGDVIS
+160 LMEITGDIIS
-170 LFFILGLMF
+170 LIFILSLMF

-194 LLIMATRIFAR
+194 FLIFATRIFAKS
-205 AMRDSFQKE
+205 MRESFQKE

-243 EFEAFNKINKEHK
+243 EFQSFKKINEEHK
-256 NAHIQA
+256 KAHIQA

-282 FLLVWGALKVEGRTQ
+282 FLLVWGALKVEGKTQ
-297 EEIYLMYGEII
+297 GEIHLMYGEII

-342 EILDDDTEVQY
+342 EILDDHSEIQIS
-353 GGSITDTSFNQPIRF
+353 GGLTAVDFNQPITF
-368 ENIRF
+368 DNLGF
-373 GYKKDQQVIDGFSL
+373 SYKEGQPVIDGFSL
-387 IIQQGE
+387 KIEPGK

-411 LSRMYEYDEG
+411 LSRMYEYNEGKIYIGNSALDE
-421 RILIGE
+421 
-427 TPLDQISLSKIRK
+427 ISLDEIRK
-440 EVAVVLQDVFLFSG
+440 EIAVVLQDVFLFSG
-454 TVMDNITLSNIH
+454 TIMENITLGNQTIQ
-466 IREEDVFNAAKE
+466 EEQVFAAAKE

-490 GYSHVIS
+490 GYQHVLN
-497 ERGTS
+497 ERGTT
-502 LSVGQRQLLSFI
+502 LSVGQRQLLSFV

-521 AILILD
+521 TILILD

-534 SESEALI
+534 NESESLI
-541 QAATVKI
+541 QEATIKL
-548 TQGRTSIVV
+548 TKGRTSIVV

-566 ADRIVVLEKG
+566 ADCIIVMEKG
-576 KLVESGNH
+576 KMVESGSH
-584 ETLFQKN
+584 VELMKKQGF
-591 GAYRKLYDKQYFS
+591 YRKLYEKQFFS
-604 HE
+604 NEQ

>member
-1 MIILKNSDSHRKDLY
+1 
-16 FCNMEKKGRV
+16 MEKKGRV
-26 VPLMKRL
+26 LPLLKRL
-33 LILIKPYKKYFIL
+33 LKLIGPYKKYFLL
-46 SGFAIISLSFLAPL
+46 SGFAVISLSFLAPL
-60 RPYLISQM
+60 RPYLISEM
-68 VDRFIIQ
+68 VERYIIQ
-75 SQDSKQLLL
+75 NQDSSQLLW
-84 WSLLIVSLLLLE
+84 WSVLIVSLLLLE

-103 SFFSNLLAQSLIRDL
+103 TFFSNLLAQSLIRDL
-118 RKKVFSHI
+118 RKKVFAHI
-126 LSFRTRYFDK
+126 LSFRTRFFDK

-160 LMEITGDVIS
+160 LMEITGDIIS
-170 LFFILGLMF
+170 LVFILSLMF

-188 TLIPIP
+188 TLVPIP
-194 LLIMATRIFAR
+194 FLVFATRIFAKS
-205 AMRDSFQKE
+205 MRESFQKE

-243 EFEAFNKINKEHK
+243 EFQSFKKINEEHK
-256 NAHIQA
+256 KAHIQA

-282 FLLVWGALKVEGRTQ
+282 FLLVWGALKVEGKTQ
-297 EEIYLMYGEII
+297 GEIHLMYGEII

-342 EILDDDTEVQY
+342 EILDDHSEIQIS
-353 GGSITDTSFNQPIRF
+353 GGLTDVDFNQPITF
-368 ENIRF
+368 DNLGF
-373 GYKKDQQVIDGFSL
+373 SYKEGQPVIDCFSL
-387 IIQQGE
+387 KIQPGE

-411 LSRMYEYDEG
+411 LSRMYEYNEGKIYIGNSALDE
-421 RILIGE
+421 
-427 TPLDQISLSKIRK
+427 ISLDEIRK
-440 EVAVVLQDVFLFSG
+440 EIAVVLQDVFLFSG
-454 TVMDNITLSNIH
+454 TIMENITLGNQT
-466 IREEDVFNAAKE
+466 IRDEQVFEAAKD

-490 GYSHVIS
+490 GYQHVLN
-497 ERGTS
+497 ERGTT
-502 LSVGQRQLLSFI
+502 LSVGQRQLLSFV

-521 AILILD
+521 TILILD

-534 SESEALI
+534 NESESLI
-541 QAATVKI
+541 QEATIKL
-548 TQGRTSIVV
+548 TRGRTSIVV

-566 ADRIVVLEKG
+566 ADRIIVMEKG
-576 KLVESGNH
+576 KMVESGSH
-584 ETLFQKN
+584 VELMKKE
-591 GAYRKLYDKQYFS
+591 GYYRKLYEKQFFS
-604 HE
+604 NEQ

>member
-1 MIILKNSDSHRKDLY
+1 
-16 FCNMEKKGRV
+16 MEKKGRV
-26 VPLMKRL
+26 LPLLKRL
-33 LILIKPYKKYFIL
+33 LKLIGPYKKYFLL
-46 SGFAIISLSFLAPL
+46 SGFAVISLSFLAPL
-60 RPYLISQM
+60 RPYLISEM
-68 VDRFIIQ
+68 VERYIIQ
-75 SQDSKQLLL
+75 SQDSSQLLW
-84 WSLLIVSLLLLE
+84 WSILIVSLLLLE

-103 SFFSNLLAQSLIRDL
+103 TFFSNLLAQSLIRDL
-118 RKKVFSHI
+118 RKKVFAHI
-126 LSFRTRYFDK
+126 LSFRTRFFDK

-160 LMEITGDVIS
+160 LMEITGDIIS
-170 LFFILGLMF
+170 LVFILSLMF

-194 LLIMATRIFAR
+194 FLIFATRIFAKS
-205 AMRDSFQKE
+205 MRESFQKE

-243 EFEAFNKINKEHK
+243 EFQSFKKINEEHK
-256 NAHIQA
+256 KAHIQA

-282 FLLVWGALKVEGRTQ
+282 FLLVWGALKVEGKTQ
-297 EEIYLMYGEII
+297 AEIHLMYGEII

-342 EILDDDTEVQY
+342 EILDDHSEIQISGKLTGVD
-353 GGSITDTSFNQPIRF
+353 FNQPITF
-368 ENIRF
+368 ENIVF
-373 GYKKDQQVIDGFSL
+373 SYKEGQPVIDGFSL
-387 IIQQGE
+387 KINPGE

-421 RILIGE
+421 KIYIGNS
-427 TPLDQISLSKIRK
+427 PLDEISLDEIRK
-440 EVAVVLQDVFLFSG
+440 EIAVVLQDVFLFSG
-454 TVMDNITLSNIH
+454 TIMENITLGNQTISD
-466 IREEDVFNAAKE
+466 EQVFAAAKE

-490 GYSHVIS
+490 GYQHVLN

-502 LSVGQRQLLSFI
+502 LSVGQRQLLSFV

-521 AILILD
+521 TILVLD

-534 SESEALI
+534 NESESLI
-541 QAATVKI
+541 QEATIKL
-548 TQGRTSIVV
+548 TKGRTSIVV

-566 ADRIVVLEKG
+566 ADRIIVMEKG
-576 KLVESGNH
+576 KMVESGSHVELMKKEGN
-584 ETLFQKN
+584 
-591 GAYRKLYDKQYFS
+591 YRKLYEKQFFS
-604 HE
+604 NEQ

>member
-1 MIILKNSDSHRKDLY
+1 
-16 FCNMEKKGRV
+16 MEKKGRV
-26 VPLMKRL
+26 LPLLKRL
-33 LILIKPYKKYFIL
+33 LKLIGPYKKYFLL
-46 SGFAIISLSFLAPL
+46 SGFAVISLSFLAPL
-60 RPYLISQM
+60 RPYLISEM
-68 VDRFIIQ
+68 VEKYIIK
-75 SQDSKQLLL
+75 SQDSSQLLW
-84 WSLLIVSLLLLE
+84 WSILIVSLLLLE

-103 SFFSNLLAQSLIRDL
+103 TFFSNLLAQSLIRDL
-118 RKKVFSHI
+118 RKKVFAHI
-126 LSFRTRYFDK
+126 LSFRTRFFDK

-160 LMEITGDVIS
+160 LMEITGDIIS
-170 LFFILGLMF
+170 LVFILSLMF

-194 LLIMATRIFAR
+194 FLIFATRIFAKS
-205 AMRDSFQKE
+205 MRESFQKE

-243 EFEAFNKINKEHK
+243 EFQSFKKINEEHK
-256 NAHIQA
+256 KAHIQA

-282 FLLVWGALKVEGRTQ
+282 FLLVWGALKVEGKTQ
-297 EEIYLMYGEII
+297 AEIHLMYGEII

-342 EILDDDTEVQY
+342 EILDDHSEIQISGKLTGVD
-353 GGSITDTSFNQPIRF
+353 FNQPITF
-368 ENIRF
+368 DNIGF
-373 GYKKDQQVIDGFSL
+373 SYKEGQPVIDGFSL
-387 IIQQGE
+387 KINPGE

-421 RILIGE
+421 KIYIGNS
-427 TPLDQISLSKIRK
+427 PLDEISLDEIRK
-440 EVAVVLQDVFLFSG
+440 EIAVVLQDVFLFSG
-454 TVMDNITLSNIH
+454 TIMENITLGNQTIPD
-466 IREEDVFNAAKE
+466 EQVFAAAKD

-490 GYSHVIS
+490 GYQHVLN

-502 LSVGQRQLLSFI
+502 LSVGQRQLLSFV

-521 AILILD
+521 TILVLD

-534 SESEALI
+534 NESESLI
-541 QAATVKI
+541 QEATIKL
-548 TQGRTSIVV
+548 TKGRTSIVV

-566 ADRIVVLEKG
+566 ADRIIVMEKG
-576 KLVESGNH
+576 RMVESGSH
-584 ETLFQKN
+584 IELMKKE
-591 GAYRKLYDKQYFS
+591 GYYRKLYEKQFFS
-604 HE
+604 NEQ

>member
-1 MIILKNSDSHRKDLY
+1 
-16 FCNMEKKGRV
+16 MEKKGRV
-26 VPLMKRL
+26 LPLLKRL
-33 LILIKPYKKYFIL
+33 LKLIGPYKKYFLI
-46 SGFAIISLSFLAPL
+46 SGFAVISLSFLAPL
-60 RPYLISQM
+60 RPYLISEM
-68 VDRFIIQ
+68 VEKYIIQ
-75 SQDSKQLLL
+75 SQDSSQLLW
-84 WSLLIVSLLLLE
+84 WSVLIVSLLLLE

-103 SFFSNLLAQSLIRDL
+103 TFFSNLLAQSLIRDL
-118 RKKVFSHI
+118 RKKVFAHI
-126 LSFRTRYFDK
+126 LSFRTRFFDK

-160 LMEITGDVIS
+160 LMEITGDIIS
-170 LFFILGLMF
+170 LIFILSLMF

-194 LLIMATRIFAR
+194 FLIFATRIFAKS
-205 AMRDSFQKE
+205 MRESFQKE

-243 EFEAFNKINKEHK
+243 EFQSFKKINEEHK
-256 NAHIQA
+256 KAHIQA

-282 FLLVWGALKVEGRTQ
+282 FLLVWGALKVEGKTQ
-297 EEIYLMYGEII
+297 GEIHLMYGEII

-342 EILDDDTEVQY
+342 EILDDHSEIQIS
-353 GGSITDTSFNQPIRF
+353 GGLTAVDFNQPITF
-368 ENIRF
+368 DNLGF
-373 GYKKDQQVIDGFSL
+373 SYKEGQPVIDGFSL
-387 IIQQGE
+387 KIEPGK

-411 LSRMYEYDEG
+411 LSRMYEYNEGKIYIGNSALDE
-421 RILIGE
+421 
-427 TPLDQISLSKIRK
+427 ISLDEIRK
-440 EVAVVLQDVFLFSG
+440 EIAVVLQDVFLFSG
-454 TVMDNITLSNIH
+454 TIMENITLGNQTIQ
-466 IREEDVFNAAKE
+466 EEQVFAAAKE

-490 GYSHVIS
+490 GYQHVLN
-497 ERGTS
+497 ERGTT
-502 LSVGQRQLLSFI
+502 LSVGQRQLLSFV

-521 AILILD
+521 TILILD

-534 SESEALI
+534 NESESLI
-541 QAATVKI
+541 QEATIKL
-548 TQGRTSIVV
+548 TKGRTSIVV

-566 ADRIVVLEKG
+566 ADRIIVMEKG
-576 KLVESGNH
+576 KMVESGSH
-584 ETLFQKN
+584 VELMKKQGF
-591 GAYRKLYDKQYFS
+591 YRKLYEKQFFS
-604 HE
+604 NEQ

>member
-1 MIILKNSDSHRKDLY
+1 
-16 FCNMEKKGRV
+16 MEKKGRV
-26 VPLMKRL
+26 LPLLKRL
-33 LILIKPYKKYFIL
+33 LRLIGPYKKYFLI
-46 SGFAIISLSFLAPL
+46 SGFAVISLSFLAPL
-60 RPYLISQM
+60 RPYLISEM
-68 VDRFIIQ
+68 VEKYIIQ
-75 SQDSKQLLL
+75 SQDSSQLLW
-84 WSLLIVSLLLLE
+84 WSVLIVSLLLLE

-103 SFFSNLLAQSLIRDL
+103 TFFSNLLAQSLIRDL
-118 RKKVFSHI
+118 RKKVFAHI
-126 LSFRTRYFDK
+126 LSFRTRFFDK

-160 LMEITGDVIS
+160 LMEITGDIIS
-170 LFFILGLMF
+170 LVFILSLMF

-194 LLIMATRIFAR
+194 FLIFATRIFAKS
-205 AMRDSFQKE
+205 MRESFQKE

-243 EFEAFNKINKEHK
+243 EFQSFKKINEEHK
-256 NAHIQA
+256 KAHIQA

-282 FLLVWGALKVEGRTQ
+282 FLLVWGALKVEGKTQ
-297 EEIYLMYGEII
+297 AEIHLMYGEII

-342 EILDDDTEVQY
+342 EILDDHSEIQIS
-353 GGSITDTSFNQPIRF
+353 GGLTTVDFNQPITF
-368 ENIRF
+368 DNLGF
-373 GYKKDQQVIDGFSL
+373 SYKEGQPVIDGFSL
-387 IIQQGE
+387 KIEPGK

-411 LSRMYEYDEG
+411 LSRMYEYNEGKIYIGNSALDE
-421 RILIGE
+421 
-427 TPLDQISLSKIRK
+427 ISLDEIRK
-440 EVAVVLQDVFLFSG
+440 EIAVVLQDVFLFSG
-454 TVMDNITLSNIH
+454 TIMENITLGNQTIQ
-466 IREEDVFNAAKE
+466 EEQVFAAAKE

-490 GYSHVIS
+490 GYQHVLN
-497 ERGTS
+497 ERGTT
-502 LSVGQRQLLSFI
+502 LSVGQRQLLSFV

-521 AILILD
+521 TILILD

-534 SESEALI
+534 NESESLI
-541 QAATVKI
+541 QEATIKL
-548 TQGRTSIVV
+548 TKGRTSIVV

-566 ADRIVVLEKG
+566 ADRIIVMEKG
-576 KLVESGNH
+576 KMVESGSH
-584 ETLFQKN
+584 VELMKKQGF
-591 GAYRKLYDKQYFS
+591 YRKLYEKQFFS
-604 HE
+604 NEQ

>member
-1 MIILKNSDSHRKDLY
+1 
-16 FCNMEKKGRV
+16 MEKKGRV
-26 VPLMKRL
+26 LPLLKRL
-33 LILIKPYKKYFIL
+33 LKLIGPYKKYFLI
-46 SGFAIISLSFLAPL
+46 SGFAVISLSFLAPL
-60 RPYLISQM
+60 RPYLISEM
-68 VDRFIIQ
+68 VEKYIIQ
-75 SQDSKQLLL
+75 SQDSSQLLW
-84 WSLLIVSLLLLE
+84 WSVLIVSLLLLE

-103 SFFSNLLAQSLIRDL
+103 TFFSNLLAQSLIRDL
-118 RKKVFSHI
+118 RKKVFAHI
-126 LSFRTRYFDK
+126 LSFRTRFFDK

-160 LMEITGDVIS
+160 LMEITGDIIS
-170 LFFILGLMF
+170 LVFILSLMF

-194 LLIMATRIFAR
+194 FLIFATRIFAKS
-205 AMRDSFQKE
+205 MRESFQKE
-214 RTAVT
+214 RAAVT

-243 EFEAFNKINKEHK
+243 EFQSFKKINEEHK
-256 NAHIQA
+256 KAHIQA

-282 FLLVWGALKVEGRTQ
+282 FLLVWGALKVEGKTQ
-297 EEIYLMYGEII
+297 GEIHLMYGEII

-342 EILDDDTEVQY
+342 EILDDHSEIQIS
-353 GGSITDTSFNQPIRF
+353 GGLTAVDFNQPITF
-368 ENIRF
+368 DNLGF
-373 GYKKDQQVIDGFSL
+373 SYKEGQPVIDGFSL
-387 IIQQGE
+387 KIEPGK

-411 LSRMYEYDEG
+411 LSRMYEYNEGKIYIGNSALDE
-421 RILIGE
+421 
-427 TPLDQISLSKIRK
+427 ISLDEIRK
-440 EVAVVLQDVFLFSG
+440 EIAVVLQDVFLFSG
-454 TVMDNITLSNIH
+454 TIMENITLGNQTIQ
-466 IREEDVFNAAKE
+466 EEQVFAAAKE

-490 GYSHVIS
+490 GYQHVLN
-497 ERGTS
+497 ERGTT
-502 LSVGQRQLLSFI
+502 LSVGQRQLLSFV

-521 AILILD
+521 TILILD

-534 SESEALI
+534 NESESLI
-541 QAATVKI
+541 QEATIKL
-548 TQGRTSIVV
+548 TKGRTSIVV

-566 ADRIVVLEKG
+566 ADRIIVMEKG
-576 KLVESGNH
+576 KMVESGSH
-584 ETLFQKN
+584 VELMKKQGF
-591 GAYRKLYDKQYFS
+591 YRKLYEKQFFS
-604 HE
+604 NEQ

>member
-1 MIILKNSDSHRKDLY
+1 
-16 FCNMEKKGRV
+16 MEKKGRV
-26 VPLMKRL
+26 LPLLKRL
-33 LILIKPYKKYFIL
+33 LKLIGPYKKYFL
-46 SGFAIISLSFLAPL
+46 LAGFAVISLSFLAPL
-60 RPYLISQM
+60 RPYLISEM
-68 VDRFIIQ
+68 VEKYIIE
-75 SQDSKQLLL
+75 SQDSSQLLW
-84 WSLLIVSLLLLE
+84 WSVLIVSLLLFE

-103 SFFSNLLAQSLIRDL
+103 TFFSNLLAQSLIRDL
-118 RKKVFSHI
+118 RKKVFAHI
-126 LSFRTRYFDK
+126 LSFRTRFFDK

-160 LMEITGDVIS
+160 LMEITGDIVS
-170 LFFILGLMF
+170 LVFILSLMF

-194 LLIMATRIFAR
+194 FLIFATRIFAKS
-205 AMRDSFQKE
+205 MRESFQKE

-243 EFEAFNKINKEHK
+243 EFQSFKKINEEHK
-256 NAHIQA
+256 KAHIQA

-282 FLLVWGALKVEGRTQ
+282 FLLVWGALKVEGKTQ
-297 EEIYLMYGEII
+297 GEIHLMYGEII

-342 EILDDDTEVQY
+342 EILDDHSEIQIS
-353 GGSITDTSFNQPIRF
+353 GGLTAVDFNQPITF
-368 ENIRF
+368 DNLGF
-373 GYKKDQQVIDGFSL
+373 SYKEGQPVIDGFSL
-387 IIQQGE
+387 KIEPGD

-411 LSRMYEYDEG
+411 LSRMYEYNEGKIYIGNSALDE
-421 RILIGE
+421 
-427 TPLDQISLSKIRK
+427 ISLDEIRK
-440 EVAVVLQDVFLFSG
+440 EIAVVLQDVFLFSG
-454 TVMDNITLSNIH
+454 TIMDNITLGNQTIQ
-466 IREEDVFNAAKE
+466 EEQVFAAAKE

-490 GYSHVIS
+490 GYQHVLN
-497 ERGTS
+497 ERGTT
-502 LSVGQRQLLSFI
+502 LSVGQRQLLSFV

-521 AILILD
+521 TILILD

-534 SESEALI
+534 NESESLI
-541 QAATVKI
+541 QEATIKL
-548 TQGRTSIVV
+548 TKGRTSIVV

-566 ADRIVVLEKG
+566 ADRIIVMEKG
-576 KLVESGNH
+576 KMVESGSH
-584 ETLFQKN
+584 VELMKKQGF
-591 GAYRKLYDKQYFS
+591 YRKLYEKQFFS
-604 HE
+604 NEQ

>member
-1 MIILKNSDSHRKDLY
+1 
-16 FCNMEKKGRV
+16 MEKKGRV
-26 VPLMKRL
+26 LPLLKRL
-33 LILIKPYKKYFIL
+33 LKLIGPYKKYFLL
-46 SGFAIISLSFLAPL
+46 SGFAVISLSFLAPL
-60 RPYLISQM
+60 RPYLISEM
-68 VDRFIIQ
+68 VEKYIIQ
-75 SQDSKQLLL
+75 SQNSSQLLW
-84 WSLLIVSLLLLE
+84 WSILIASLLLLE

-103 SFFSNLLAQSLIRDL
+103 TFFSNLLAQSLIRDL
-118 RKKVFSHI
+118 RKKVFAHI
-126 LSFRTRYFDK
+126 LSFRTRFFDK

-160 LMEITGDVIS
+160 LMEITGDIIS
-170 LFFILGLMF
+170 LVFILSLMF

-194 LLIMATRIFAR
+194 FLIFATRIFAKS
-205 AMRDSFQKE
+205 MRESFQKE

-243 EFEAFNKINKEHK
+243 EFQSFKKINEEHK
-256 NAHIQA
+256 KAHIQA

-282 FLLVWGALKVEGRTQ
+282 FLLVWGALKVEGKTQ
-297 EEIYLMYGEII
+297 AEIHLMYGEII

-342 EILDDDTEVQY
+342 EILDDHSEIQISGKLSGVD
-353 GGSITDTSFNQPIRF
+353 FNQPITF
-368 ENIRF
+368 DNIGF
-373 GYKKDQQVIDGFSL
+373 SYKEGQPVIDGFSL
-387 IIQQGE
+387 KINPGE

-421 RILIGE
+421 EIYIGNS
-427 TPLDQISLSKIRK
+427 PLDEISLDEIRK
-440 EVAVVLQDVFLFSG
+440 EIAVVLQDVFLFSG
-454 TVMDNITLSNIH
+454 TIMENITLGNQTISD
-466 IREEDVFNAAKE
+466 EQVFAASKE

-490 GYSHVIS
+490 GYQHVLN

-502 LSVGQRQLLSFI
+502 LSVGQRQLLSFV

-521 AILILD
+521 TILVLD

-534 SESEALI
+534 NESESLI
-541 QAATVKI
+541 QEATIKL
-548 TQGRTSIVV
+548 TKGRTSIVV

-566 ADRIVVLEKG
+566 ADRIIVMEKG
-576 KLVESGNH
+576 KMVESGSH
-584 ETLFQKN
+584 VELMKKE
-591 GAYRKLYDKQYFS
+591 GYYRNLYEKQFFS
-604 HE
+604 NEQ

>member
-1 MIILKNSDSHRKDLY
+1 
-16 FCNMEKKGRV
+16 MEKKGRV
-26 VPLMKRL
+26 LPLLKRL
-33 LILIKPYKKYFIL
+33 LKLIGPYKKYFL
-46 SGFAIISLSFLAPL
+46 LAGFAVISLSFLAPL
-60 RPYLISQM
+60 RPYLISEM
-68 VDRFIIQ
+68 VEKYIIE
-75 SQDSKQLLL
+75 SQDSSQLLW
-84 WSLLIVSLLLLE
+84 WSVLIVSLLLFE

-103 SFFSNLLAQSLIRDL
+103 TFFSNLLAQSLIRDL
-118 RKKVFSHI
+118 RKKVFAHI
-126 LSFRTRYFDK
+126 LSFRTRFFDK

-160 LMEITGDVIS
+160 LMEITGDIIS
-170 LFFILGLMF
+170 LVFILSLMF

-194 LLIMATRIFAR
+194 FLIFATRIFAKS
-205 AMRDSFQKE
+205 MRESFQKE
-214 RTAVT
+214 RTAVP

-243 EFEAFNKINKEHK
+243 EFQSFKKINEEHK
-256 NAHIQA
+256 KAHIQA

-282 FLLVWGALKVEGRTQ
+282 FLLVWGALKVEGKTQ
-297 EEIYLMYGEII
+297 GEIHLMYGEII

-342 EILDDDTEVQY
+342 EILDDHSEIQIS
-353 GGSITDTSFNQPIRF
+353 GGLTAVDFNQPITF
-368 ENIRF
+368 DNLGF
-373 GYKKDQQVIDGFSL
+373 SYKEGQPVIDGFSL
-387 IIQQGE
+387 KIEPGD

-411 LSRMYEYDEG
+411 LSRMYEYNEGKIYIGNSALDE
-421 RILIGE
+421 
-427 TPLDQISLSKIRK
+427 ISLDEIRK
-440 EVAVVLQDVFLFSG
+440 EIAVVLQDVFLFSG
-454 TVMDNITLSNIH
+454 TIMDNITLGNQTIQ
-466 IREEDVFNAAKE
+466 EEQVFAAAKE

-490 GYSHVIS
+490 GYQHVLN
-497 ERGTS
+497 ERGTT
-502 LSVGQRQLLSFI
+502 LSVGQRQLLSFV

-521 AILILD
+521 TILILD

-534 SESEALI
+534 NESESLI
-541 QAATVKI
+541 QEATIKL
-548 TQGRTSIVV
+548 TKGRTSIVV

-566 ADRIVVLEKG
+566 ADRIIVMEKG
-576 KLVESGNH
+576 KMVESGSH
-584 ETLFQKN
+584 VELMKKQGF
-591 GAYRKLYDKQYFS
+591 YRKLYEKQFS
-604 HE
+604 NEQ

>member
-1 MIILKNSDSHRKDLY
+1 
-16 FCNMEKKGRV
+16 MEKKGRV
-26 VPLMKRL
+26 LPLLKRL
-33 LILIKPYKKYFIL
+33 LKLIVPYKKYFLL
-46 SGFAIISLSFLAPL
+46 SGFAVISLSFLAPL
-60 RPYLISQM
+60 RPYLISEM
-68 VDRFIIQ
+68 VEKYIIQ
-75 SQDSKQLLL
+75 SQDSSQLLW
-84 WSLLIVSLLLLE
+84 WSILIVSLLLLE

-103 SFFSNLLAQSLIRDL
+103 TFFSNLLAQSLIRDL
-118 RKKVFSHI
+118 RKKVFAHI
-126 LSFRTRYFDK
+126 LSFRTRFFDK

-160 LMEITGDVIS
+160 LMEITGDIIS
-170 LFFILGLMF
+170 LVFILSLMF

-194 LLIMATRIFAR
+194 FLIFATRIFAKS
-205 AMRDSFQKE
+205 MRESFQKE

-243 EFEAFNKINKEHK
+243 EFQSFKKINEEHK
-256 NAHIQA
+256 KAHIQA

-282 FLLVWGALKVEGRTQ
+282 FLLVWGALKVEGKTQ
-297 EEIYLMYGEII
+297 AEIHLMYGEII

-342 EILDDDTEVQY
+342 EILDDHSEIQISGKLTGVD
-353 GGSITDTSFNQPIRF
+353 FNQAITF
-368 ENIRF
+368 DNIGF
-373 GYKKDQQVIDGFSL
+373 SYKEDHPVIDGFSL
-387 IIQQGE
+387 KINPGE

-411 LSRMYEYDEG
+411 LSRMYEYNEG
-421 RILIGE
+421 KIYIGNS
-427 TPLDQISLSKIRK
+427 PLDEISLDEIRQ
-440 EVAVVLQDVFLFSG
+440 EIAVVLQDVFLFSG
-454 TVMDNITLSNIH
+454 TIMENITLGNQIIPDEH
-466 IREEDVFNAAKE
+466 VFSAAKE

-490 GYSHVIS
+490 GYQHVLN

-502 LSVGQRQLLSFI
+502 LSVGQRQLLSFV

-521 AILILD
+521 TILVLD

-534 SESEALI
+534 NESESLI
-541 QAATVKI
+541 QEATIKL
-548 TQGRTSIVV
+548 TKGRTSIVV

-566 ADRIVVLEKG
+566 ADRIIVMEKG
-576 KLVESGNH
+576 KMVESGSH
-584 ETLFQKN
+584 VKLMKKE
-591 GAYRKLYDKQYFS
+591 GYYRKLYEKQFFS
-604 HE
+604 NEQ

>member
-1 MIILKNSDSHRKDLY
+1 
-16 FCNMEKKGRV
+16 MEKKGRV
-26 VPLMKRL
+26 LPLLKRL
-33 LILIKPYKKYFIL
+33 LKLIGPYKKYFLL
-46 SGFAIISLSFLAPL
+46 SGFAVISLSFLAPL
-60 RPYLISQM
+60 RPYLISEM
-68 VDRFIIQ
+68 VEKYIIQ
-75 SQDSKQLLL
+75 SQDSSQLLW
-84 WSLLIVSLLLLE
+84 WSILIVSLLLLE

-103 SFFSNLLAQSLIRDL
+103 TFFSNLLAQSLIRDL
-118 RKKVFSHI
+118 RKKVFAHI
-126 LSFRTRYFDK
+126 LSFRTRFFDK

-160 LMEITGDVIS
+160 LMEITGDIIS
-170 LFFILGLMF
+170 LVFILSLMF

-194 LLIMATRIFAR
+194 FLIFATRIFAKS
-205 AMRDSFQKE
+205 MRESFQKE

-243 EFEAFNKINKEHK
+243 EFQSFKKINEEHK
-256 NAHIQA
+256 KAHIQA

-282 FLLVWGALKVEGRTQ
+282 FLLVWGALKVEGKTQ
-297 EEIYLMYGEII
+297 AEIHLMYGEII

-342 EILDDDTEVQY
+342 EILDDHSEIQISGKLTGVD
-353 GGSITDTSFNQPIRF
+353 FNQAITF
-368 ENIRF
+368 DNIGF
-373 GYKKDQQVIDGFSL
+373 SYKEDHPVIDGFSL
-387 IIQQGE
+387 KINPGE

-411 LSRMYEYDEG
+411 LSRMYEYNEG
-421 RILIGE
+421 KIYIGNS
-427 TPLDQISLSKIRK
+427 PLDEISLDEIRQ
-440 EVAVVLQDVFLFSG
+440 EIAVVLQDVFLFSG
-454 TVMDNITLSNIH
+454 TIMENITLGNQTIPDEH
-466 IREEDVFNAAKE
+466 VFSAAKE

-490 GYSHVIS
+490 GYQHVLN

-502 LSVGQRQLLSFI
+502 LSVGQRQLLSFV

-521 AILILD
+521 TILVLD

-534 SESEALI
+534 NESESLI
-541 QAATVKI
+541 QEATIKL
-548 TQGRTSIVV
+548 TKGRTSIVV

-566 ADRIVVLEKG
+566 ADRIIVMEKG
-576 KLVESGNH
+576 KMVESGSH
-584 ETLFQKN
+584 VKLMKKE
-591 GAYRKLYDKQYFS
+591 GYYRKLFEKQFFS
-604 HE
+604 NEQ

>member
-1 MIILKNSDSHRKDLY
+1 
-16 FCNMEKKGRV
+16 MEKKGRV
-26 VPLMKRL
+26 LPLLKRL
-33 LILIKPYKKYFIL
+33 LKLIGPYKKYFLI
-46 SGFAIISLSFLAPL
+46 SGFAVISLSFLAPL
-60 RPYLISQM
+60 RPYLISEM
-68 VDRFIIQ
+68 VEKYIIQ
-75 SQDSKQLLL
+75 SQDSSQLLW
-84 WSLLIVSLLLLE
+84 WSILIVSLLLLE

-103 SFFSNLLAQSLIRDL
+103 TFFSNLLAQSLIRDL
-118 RKKVFSHI
+118 RKKVFAHI
-126 LSFRTRYFDK
+126 LSFRTRFFDK

-160 LMEITGDVIS
+160 LMEITGDIIS
-170 LFFILGLMF
+170 LVFILSLMF

-194 LLIMATRIFAR
+194 FLIFATRIFAKS
-205 AMRDSFQKE
+205 MRESFQKE

-243 EFEAFNKINKEHK
+243 EFQSFKKINEEHK
-256 NAHIQA
+256 KAHIQA

-282 FLLVWGALKVEGRTQ
+282 FLLVWGALKVEGKTQ
-297 EEIYLMYGEII
+297 GEIHLMYGDII

-342 EILDDDTEVQY
+342 EILDDHSEIQISGKLTGVD
-353 GGSITDTSFNQPIRF
+353 FNQPITF
-368 ENIRF
+368 ENIVF
-373 GYKKDQQVIDGFSL
+373 SYKEGQPVIDGFSL
-387 IIQQGE
+387 KINPGE

-421 RILIGE
+421 KIYIGNS
-427 TPLDQISLSKIRK
+427 PLDEISLDEIRK
-440 EVAVVLQDVFLFSG
+440 EIAVVLQDVFLFSG
-454 TVMDNITLSNIH
+454 TIMENITLGNQTISD
-466 IREEDVFNAAKE
+466 EQVFAAAKE

-490 GYSHVIS
+490 GYQHVLN

-502 LSVGQRQLLSFI
+502 LSVGQRQLLSFV

-521 AILILD
+521 TILVLD

-534 SESEALI
+534 NESESLI
-541 QAATVKI
+541 QEATIKL
-548 TQGRTSIVV
+548 TKGRTSIVV

-566 ADRIVVLEKG
+566 ADRIIVMEKG
-576 KLVESGNH
+576 KMVESGSH
-584 ETLFQKN
+584 FELMKKE
-591 GAYRKLYDKQYFS
+591 GYYRNLYEKQFFS
-604 HE
+604 NEQ

>member
-1 MIILKNSDSHRKDLY
+1 
-16 FCNMEKKGRV
+16 MEKKGRV
-26 VPLMKRL
+26 LPLLKRL
-33 LILIKPYKKYFIL
+33 LKLIGPYKKYFLL
-46 SGFAIISLSFLAPL
+46 SGFAVISLSFLAPL
-60 RPYLISQM
+60 RPYLISEM
-68 VDRFIIQ
+68 VEKYIIK
-75 SQDSKQLLL
+75 SQDSSQLLW
-84 WSLLIVSLLLLE
+84 WSILIVSLLLLE

-103 SFFSNLLAQSLIRDL
+103 TFFSNLLAQSLIRDL
-118 RKKVFSHI
+118 RKKVFAHI
-126 LSFRTRYFDK
+126 LSFRTRFFDK

-160 LMEITGDVIS
+160 LMEITGDIIS
-170 LFFILGLMF
+170 LVFILSLMF

-194 LLIMATRIFAR
+194 FLIFATRIFAKS
-205 AMRDSFQKE
+205 MRESFQKE

-243 EFEAFNKINKEHK
+243 EFQSFKKINEEHK
-256 NAHIQA
+256 KAHIQA

-282 FLLVWGALKVEGRTQ
+282 FLLVWGALKVEGKTQ
-297 EEIYLMYGEII
+297 AEIHLMYGEII

-342 EILDDDTEVQY
+342 EILDDHSEIQISGKLTGVD
-353 GGSITDTSFNQPIRF
+353 FNQPITF
-368 ENIRF
+368 DNIGF
-373 GYKKDQQVIDGFSL
+373 SYKEGQPVIDGFSL
-387 IIQQGE
+387 KINPGE

-421 RILIGE
+421 KIYIGNS
-427 TPLDQISLSKIRK
+427 PLDEISLDEIRK
-440 EVAVVLQDVFLFSG
+440 EIAVVLQDVFLFSG
-454 TVMDNITLSNIH
+454 TIMENITLGNQTISD
-466 IREEDVFNAAKE
+466 EQVFAAAKE

-490 GYSHVIS
+490 GYQHVLN

-502 LSVGQRQLLSFI
+502 LSVGQRQLLSFV

-521 AILILD
+521 TILVLD

-534 SESEALI
+534 NESESLI
-541 QAATVKI
+541 QEATIKL
-548 TQGRTSIVV
+548 TKGRTSIVV

-566 ADRIVVLEKG
+566 ADRIIVMEKG
-576 KLVESGNH
+576 KMVESGSH
-584 ETLFQKN
+584 LELMKKE
-591 GAYRKLYDKQYFS
+591 GYYRNLYEKQFFS
-604 HE
+604 NEQ

>member
-1 MIILKNSDSHRKDLY
+1 
-16 FCNMEKKGRV
+16 MEKKGRV
-26 VPLMKRL
+26 LPLLKRL
-33 LILIKPYKKYFIL
+33 LRLIGPYKKYFLI
-46 SGFAIISLSFLAPL
+46 SGFAVISLSFLAPL
-60 RPYLISQM
+60 RPYLISEM
-68 VDRFIIQ
+68 VEKYIIQ
-75 SQDSKQLLL
+75 SQDSSQLLW
-84 WSLLIVSLLLLE
+84 WSVLIVSLLLLE

-103 SFFSNLLAQSLIRDL
+103 TFFSNLLAQSLIRDL
-118 RKKVFSHI
+118 RKKVFAHI
-126 LSFRTRYFDK
+126 LSFRTRFFDK

-160 LMEITGDVIS
+160 LMEITGDIIS
-170 LFFILGLMF
+170 LIFILSLMF

-194 LLIMATRIFAR
+194 FLIFATRIFAKS
-205 AMRDSFQKE
+205 MRESFQKE

-243 EFEAFNKINKEHK
+243 EYQSFKKINEEHK
-256 NAHIQA
+256 KAHIQA

-282 FLLVWGALKVEGRTQ
+282 FLLVWGALKVEGKTQ
-297 EEIYLMYGEII
+297 GEIHLMYGEII

-342 EILDDDTEVQY
+342 EILDDHSEIQIS
-353 GGSITDTSFNQPIRF
+353 GGLTAVDFNQPITF
-368 ENIRF
+368 DNLGF
-373 GYKKDQQVIDGFSL
+373 SYKEGQPVIDGFSL
-387 IIQQGE
+387 KIEPGK

-411 LSRMYEYDEG
+411 LSRMYEYNEGKIYIGNSALDE
-421 RILIGE
+421 
-427 TPLDQISLSKIRK
+427 ISLDEIRK
-440 EVAVVLQDVFLFSG
+440 EIAVVLQDVFLFSG
-454 TVMDNITLSNIH
+454 TIMENITLGNQTIQ
-466 IREEDVFNAAKE
+466 EEQVFAAAKE

-490 GYSHVIS
+490 GYQHVLN
-497 ERGTS
+497 ERGTT
-502 LSVGQRQLLSFI
+502 LSVGQRQLLSFV

-521 AILILD
+521 TILILD

-534 SESEALI
+534 NESESLI
-541 QAATVKI
+541 QEATIKL
-548 TQGRTSIVV
+548 TKGRTSIVV

-566 ADRIVVLEKG
+566 ADRIIVMEKG
-576 KLVESGNH
+576 KMVESGSH
-584 ETLFQKN
+584 VELMKKQGF
-591 GAYRKLYDKQYFS
+591 YRKLYEKQFFS
-604 HE
+604 NEQ

>member
-1 MIILKNSDSHRKDLY
+1 
-16 FCNMEKKGRV
+16 MEKKGRV
-26 VPLMKRL
+26 LPLLKRL
-33 LILIKPYKKYFIL
+33 LKLIGPYKKYFLL
-46 SGFAIISLSFLAPL
+46 SGFAVISLSFLAPL
-60 RPYLISQM
+60 RPYLISEM
-68 VDRFIIQ
+68 VERYIIQ
-75 SQDSKQLLL
+75 SQDSSQLLW
-84 WSLLIVSLLLLE
+84 WSVLIVSLLLLE

-103 SFFSNLLAQSLIRDL
+103 TFFSNLLAQSLIRDL
-118 RKKVFSHI
+118 RKKVFAHI
-126 LSFRTRYFDK
+126 LSFRTRFFDK

-160 LMEITGDVIS
+160 LMEITGDIIS
-170 LFFILGLMF
+170 LVFILSLMF

-188 TLIPIP
+188 TLVPIP
-194 LLIMATRIFAR
+194 FLVFATRIFAKS
-205 AMRDSFQKE
+205 MRESFQKE

-243 EFEAFNKINKEHK
+243 EFQSFKKINEEHK
-256 NAHIQA
+256 KAHIQA

-282 FLLVWGALKVEGRTQ
+282 FLLVWGALKVEGKTQ
-297 EEIYLMYGEII
+297 GEIHLMYGEII

-342 EILDDDTEVQY
+342 EILDDHSEIQIS
-353 GGSITDTSFNQPIRF
+353 GGLTDVDFNQPITF
-368 ENIRF
+368 DNLGF
-373 GYKKDQQVIDGFSL
+373 SYKEGQPVIDRFSL
-387 IIQQGE
+387 KIQPGE

-411 LSRMYEYDEG
+411 LSRMYEYNEGKIYIGNSALDE
-421 RILIGE
+421 
-427 TPLDQISLSKIRK
+427 ISLDEIRK
-440 EVAVVLQDVFLFSG
+440 EIAVVLQDVFLFSG
-454 TVMDNITLSNIH
+454 TIMENITLGNQT
-466 IREEDVFNAAKE
+466 IRDEQVFEAAKE

-490 GYSHVIS
+490 GYQHVLN
-497 ERGTS
+497 ERGTT
-502 LSVGQRQLLSFI
+502 LSVGQRQLLSFV

-521 AILILD
+521 TILILD

-534 SESEALI
+534 NESESLI
-541 QAATVKI
+541 QEATIKL
-548 TQGRTSIVV
+548 TRGRTSIVV

-566 ADRIVVLEKG
+566 ADRIIVMEKG
-576 KLVESGNH
+576 KMVESGSH
-584 ETLFQKN
+584 VELMKKE
-591 GAYRKLYDKQYFS
+591 GYYRKLYEKQFFS
-604 HE
+604 NEQ

>member
-1 MIILKNSDSHRKDLY
+1 
-16 FCNMEKKGRV
+16 MEKKGRV
-26 VPLMKRL
+26 LPLLKRL
-33 LILIKPYKKYFIL
+33 LKLIGPYKKYFLL
-46 SGFAIISLSFLAPL
+46 SGFAVISLSFLAPL
-60 RPYLISQM
+60 RPYLISEM
-68 VDRFIIQ
+68 VEKYIIQ
-75 SQDSKQLLL
+75 SQNSSQLLW
-84 WSLLIVSLLLLE
+84 WSILIASLLLLE

-103 SFFSNLLAQSLIRDL
+103 TFFSNLLAQSLIRDL
-118 RKKVFSHI
+118 RKKVFAHI
-126 LSFRTRYFDK
+126 LSFRTRFFDK

-160 LMEITGDVIS
+160 LMEITGDIIS
-170 LFFILGLMF
+170 LVFILSLMF

-194 LLIMATRIFAR
+194 FLIFATRVFAKS
-205 AMRDSFQKE
+205 MRESFQKE

-243 EFEAFNKINKEHK
+243 EFQSFKKINEEHK
-256 NAHIQA
+256 KAHIQA

-282 FLLVWGALKVEGRTQ
+282 FLLVWGALKVEGKTQ
-297 EEIYLMYGEII
+297 AEIHLMYGEII

-342 EILDDDTEVQY
+342 EILDDHSEIQISGKLSGVD
-353 GGSITDTSFNQPIRF
+353 FNQPITF
-368 ENIRF
+368 DNIGF
-373 GYKKDQQVIDGFSL
+373 SYKEGQPVIDGFSL
-387 IIQQGE
+387 KINPGE

-421 RILIGE
+421 EIYIGNS
-427 TPLDQISLSKIRK
+427 PLDEISLDEIRK
-440 EVAVVLQDVFLFSG
+440 EIAVVLQDVFLFSG
-454 TVMDNITLSNIH
+454 TIMENITLGNQTISD
-466 IREEDVFNAAKE
+466 EQVFAAAKE

-490 GYSHVIS
+490 GYQHVLN

-502 LSVGQRQLLSFI
+502 LSVGQRQLLSFV

-521 AILILD
+521 TILVLD

-534 SESEALI
+534 NESESLI
-541 QAATVKI
+541 QEATIKL
-548 TQGRTSIVV
+548 TKGRTSIVV

-566 ADRIVVLEKG
+566 ADRIIVMEKG
-576 KLVESGNH
+576 KMVESGSH
-584 ETLFQKN
+584 VELMKKE
-591 GAYRKLYDKQYFS
+591 GYYRNLYEKQFFS
-604 HE
+604 NEQ